1 MADGTS
7 MHDIKGGTPGE
18 RVQQGAAGVV
28 VTWSV
33 ETARQYNVMISYL
46 ITHVDTIIQS
56 DIEARLLNQHGNAV

>member
-1 MADGTS
+1 MSGYN
-7 MHDIKGGTPGE
+7 KE
-18 RVQQGAAGVV
+18 LQELY

-56 DIEARLLNQHGNAV
+56 DIEARLLNRHGNAV